1 MDIIKVHKEVVIY
14 IINDKK
20 QVLLQKRSANKK
32 YYPNKWALCTGHVEE
47 FDKSYKDAAI
57 REISEEVG
65 MKVTKKELYK
75 LGQRR
80 WVSNNNNTH
89 STYYY
94 YVVINKKESDF
105 IIQEEE
111 LSEVKWYNIDK
122 VVSMAIRKDDNII
135 FTDMMLKCIEI
146 LKNK

>member
-65 MKVTKKELYK
+65 VKVTKKELYK